1 MTSDLNLVSCNV
13 NGLKLSKK
21 RIKMFEYLNN
31 KIYNDVI
38 VILQETHSS
47 ENTESE
53 WKNDFKGKL
62 YFSHG
67 TTSSRGVM
75 IGFKTTKKFSVGKIS
90 KDDNGRI
97 LIIEA
102 LINDTSFVLVNLYNA
117 NTEPEQLKTLCK
129 LDQLLDDFSINNS
142 QNIILAGDFN
152 FFFDLKLEASGGTPT
167 LKKQSISNFIQL
179 TGKCDLVDIWRIRNP
194 LSNRFTYRKNHFS
207 GLIQRRLDYILFRTV
222 YKSRFK
228 ILMFYLHFVAII
240 HQSCFLTKMNLVWNL
255 EKTYGNLTTVLRKM
269 KLMLLK

>member
-1 MTSDLNLVSCNV
+1 MTSNLILVSCNV
-13 NGLKLSKK
+13 NSLKLSKK

-31 KIYNDVI
+31 KIYNDGI

-53 WKNDFKGKL
+53 WKNYFNGKL

-67 TTSSRGVM
+67 TTSSRV
-75 IGFKTTKKFSVGKIS
+75 
-90 KDDNGRI
+90 RI

-117 NTEPEQLKTLCK
+117 NTELEQLKTLCK

-152 FFFDLKLEASGGTPT
+152 FFFDLKLEASGGTPI
-167 LKKQSISNFIQL
+167 LKKHSISNFIQL
-179 TGKCDLVDIWRIRNP
+179 TGKSDLFDVWCIRNP

-207 GLIQRRLDYILFRTV
+207 GLIQRRLIAFLFRTV
-222 YKSRFK
+222 YKIRFK

-255 EKTYGNLTTVLRKM
+255 EKTYANLIAVLRKM
-269 KLMLLK
+269 KLTLLK

>member
-1 MTSDLNLVSCNV
+1 MTSNLNLVSCNV

-21 RIKMFEYLNN
+21 CIKMFEYLNN
-31 KIYNDVI
+31 KIYNDGI
-38 VILQETHSS
+38 VVLQETYSS
-47 ENTESE
+47 ENTENE

-90 KDDNGRI
+90 KDDNGRKISKDDNGRI

-117 NTEPEQLKTLCK
+117 NTEPEQVKTLWK

-152 FFFDLKLEASGGTPT
+152 FFFDLKLEASGGTLT

-179 TGKCDLVDIWRIRNP
+179 TGKFD
-194 LSNRFTYRKNHFS
+194 
-207 GLIQRRLDYILFRTV
+207 
-222 YKSRFK
+222 
-228 ILMFYLHFVAII
+228 
-240 HQSCFLTKMNLVWNL
+240 
-255 EKTYGNLTTVLRKM
+255 
-269 KLMLLK
+269 